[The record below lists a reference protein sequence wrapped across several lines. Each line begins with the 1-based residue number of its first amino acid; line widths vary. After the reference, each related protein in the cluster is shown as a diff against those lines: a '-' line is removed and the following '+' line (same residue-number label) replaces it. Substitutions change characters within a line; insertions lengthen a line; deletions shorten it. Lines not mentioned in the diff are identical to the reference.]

1 MRVHGNQVDSNFEL
15 NALYAAAKT
24 EAKLE
29 AERARK
35 RLMGSAL
42 AGEYDD
48 ASDCVVSL
56 SGEGA
61 PGEEAQQQEGRDEGG
76 GDGEAKADQRS
87 DAEGGDETFSGW
99 A

>member
-29 AERARK
+29 AEGVRK
-35 RLMGSAL
+35 RLSL
-42 AGEYDD
+42 AGDQGD
-48 ASDCVVSL
+48 AADCVVSL

-61 PGEEAQQQEGRDEGG
+61 PGEEAQQQEAQGE
-76 GDGEAKADQRS
+76 GEAKADQS
-87 DAEGGDETFSGW
+87 SGAEGGDEAFSDW

>member
-29 AERARK
+29 AERTRK
-35 RLMGSAL
+35 KLLSAAL

-48 ASDCVVSL
+48 AADCVVSL
-56 SGEGA
+56 SGEDA
-61 PGEEAQQQEGRDEGG
+61 PGKEASQQEAQ
-76 GDGEAKADQRS
+76 GDGEPM
-87 DAEGGDETFSGW
+87 AEPQGDSESVEEPFSGW